1 MLTRLPVVIILKYI
15 KIANHY
21 VVHPKLIQL
30 TLEQHSSELRRST
43 YTRIFF
49 FFWSVNTHTVL
60 KMYLPYDFNNIFSL
74 PYLIGRIQYIILSA
88 PAAASPQARSPF
100 GELEGSPAS

>member
-49 FFWSVNTHTVL
+49 FFFLVRKYTYSTENVS
-60 KMYLPYDFNNIFSL
+60 SL
-74 PYLIGRIQYIILSA
+74 
-88 PAAASPQARSPF
+88 
-100 GELEGSPAS
+100 

>member
-1 MLTRLPVVIILKYI
+1 
-15 KIANHY
+15 
-21 VVHPKLIQL
+21 
-30 TLEQHSSELRRST
+30 
-43 YTRIFF
+43 
-49 FFWSVNTHTVL
+49 
-60 KMYLPYDFNNIFSL
+60 MYLPYDFNNIFSL